1 MQRAIPCCG
10 KSRANLRG
18 AVRSQDVVARL
29 GGDEFGVLL
38 RRCSIDD
45 AEAMGERIIETVKA
59 IRFRLERKGLPH
71 RGEHRAT
78 ALTAQ
83 SAAVA
88 DVLAQ
93 ADVACYAAKAGGR
106 DRVSVYRPDS
116 SEAHRHLSDLHIAAG
131 IRESIEADRFRL
143 YAQENP

>member
-1 MQRAIPCCG
+1 
-10 KSRANLRG
+10 
-18 AVRSQDVVARL
+18 
-29 GGDEFGVLL
+29 
-38 RRCSIDD
+38 
-45 AEAMGERIIETVKA
+45 MGERIIETVKA
-59 IRFRLERKGLPH
+59 IRFAWNGKVYRLGASI
-71 RGEHRAT
+71 GAT

-83 SAAVA
+83 SAAIA

-143 YAQENP
+143 YAQEIRDLCSPLARGRKLEILTRMVAPDGSMVSPACSSPPPSAST